1 MPNRSGLIVLMGSGE
16 LTATMV
22 EVHKALLRR
31 DGVDG
36 RAVFI
41 DTPAGFQL
49 NVDHLSRRAID
60 YFQNRVGQPLSIAS
74 LKAVAS
80 ASDVALER
88 CYQALDQADYILI
101 GPGSPTYALR
111 QWQQT
116 RIPQRITQRIH
127 AGGCLV
133 AASAAALTVGR
144 FTLPVYEIYKVGQ
157 VPHWVD
163 GLNILQTFGFDLTV
177 LPHWNNAEGG
187 NHDTRFCFMGAPR
200 FAQLEAMLPEGSG
213 ILGLDEHTA
222 LIIDLAEPDAIV
234 KGLGTVTLRR
244 NGREQVFGK
253 HDRIPL
259 ALLRSVAEWNPPA
272 AAEHPPS
279 VPEQAP
285 SLPEDTVWDPLPI
298 MAETIQDFLEHD
310 RVDQA
315 FGTLLALE
323 RHIWNKLDDLQDRS
337 ALGAARMLMRDMLV
351 LIAARMGRP
360 ASDRA
365 ECLAPL
371 VETLLSLRTRF
382 REQNQWE
389 AADQL
394 RECLRQ
400 VGVTVRDTASGS
412 DWELEAD
419 ENQGAPH

>member
-80 ASDVALER
+80 ASDLALER
-88 CYQALDQADYILI
+88 CYQAVDQADYILI

-116 RIPQRITQRIH
+116 QIPQRITQRIH

-157 VPHWVD
+157 APHWVD

-187 NHDTRFCFMGAPR
+187 NHDTRFCFMGAAR
-200 FAQLEAMLPEGSG
+200 FAQLEAMLPEGTG
-213 ILGLDEHTA
+213 ILGVDEHTA
-222 LIIDLAEPDAIV
+222 LIIDLAKPDAIV

-272 AAEHPPS
+272 AQEHPPS
-279 VPEQAP
+279 VPEQAA
-285 SLPEDTVWDPLPI
+285 SLTEDTVWDPLPV
-298 MAETIQDFLEHD
+298 MAETIQDFLDHD

-323 RHIWNKLDDLQDRS
+323 RHIWNKHDDLQDRS
-337 ALGAARMLMRDMLV
+337 ALGAARALMRDMLV
-351 LIAARMGRP
+351 LIAARMGWP

-371 VETLLSLRTRF
+371 VEKLLVLRTRF
-382 REQNQWE
+382 RDQNQWE

-400 VGVTVRDTASGS
+400 VGVTVRDTAAGS
-412 DWELEAD
+412 HWEFEAN